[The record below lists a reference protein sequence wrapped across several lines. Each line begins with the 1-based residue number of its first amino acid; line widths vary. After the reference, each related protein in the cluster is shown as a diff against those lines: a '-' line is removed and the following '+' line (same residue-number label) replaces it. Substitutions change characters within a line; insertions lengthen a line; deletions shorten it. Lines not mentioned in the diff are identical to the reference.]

1 MVRYLVATHGVLAKG
16 FESALQIL
24 LGNLDNIEFI
34 SCYVDD
40 SNTQKQIEEFINSI
54 GDDQLIMFSDI
65 CGGSVNQ
72 IMNQYLQR
80 ENTYQVTGVNLAVLI
95 EMLATNKDS
104 YSKKELEMI
113 VANAKDNLQ
122 LVNLQ
127 IDVSEEEEDFF

>member
-40 SNTQKQIEEFINSI
+40 SNPQKQIEEFINSI

-80 ENTYQVTGVNLAVLI
+80 ENTYQVTGVNLAVPVSYTHLT
-95 EMLATNKDS
+95 LPTNS
-104 YSKKELEMI
+104 
-113 VANAKDNLQ
+113 
-122 LVNLQ
+122 LV
-127 IDVSEEEEDFF
+127 

>member
-1 MVRYLVATHGVLAKG
+1 
-16 FESALQIL
+16 
-24 LGNLDNIEFI
+24 
-34 SCYVDD
+34 
-40 SNTQKQIEEFINSI
+40 
-54 GDDQLIMFSDI
+54 MFSDI

>member
-40 SNTQKQIEEFINSI
+40 SNPQKQIEEFINSI